1 MPLQRSFFLVM
12 SLFSLSPFYAQWRG
26 QILSAEYSWDSGTAI
41 PLIAFDGD
49 FNSAVEDVVSSSS
62 LTFPSGGAHVFNIR
76 VQDEDGN
83 WSPNFKR
90 VINFPVTDYTRDHYI
105 TEAEYFWDN
114 DPGQG
119 SGFPLIAFDGD
130 FNSAVELALSESVLP
145 SAGPHIFGIRA
156 KDIDGNWSPSFQRV
170 VVVENQAVTRGFNIS
185 NAEYSWDSGTAI
197 PLIAFDG
204 DFNSAVEDVVSSS
217 SLTFPSGGAHVFN
230 IRVQDE
236 DGNWSPNFKRVIN
249 FPVTDYTRDHYITE
263 AEYFW
268 DNDPGQGSG
277 FPLIAFDGALN
288 EAVENLVGPDLE
300 LVGGVSVFNL
310 RVRDIDGSWSP
321 AFKRVVSLEAAYG
334 CTDEAAFNFNSLAF
348 YEDGTCVEFVYGC
361 MDETQFNFNPDAN
374 TDDGSCVAFVFG
386 CTDETQFNYNPSANT
401 DDGTCIAF
409 EYGCTDPTAFNY
421 NEGANTDD
429 GSCEEIVAGCTDET
443 QFNYN
448 TSANT
453 DDGTCI
459 AFEYGCTDPTAFNYN
474 EGANTDDGT
483 CITDC
488 VGEECCSSGT
498 QWDLNSLT
506 CSYEDTCPAD
516 IVRNGSVTVTDLLE
530 LLSVFGTS
538 CDVPEL
544 GSGGEF
550 CIAADCCG
558 SNTSWCDSLEVCVPH
573 ILCPADITLDDF
585 VGINDML
592 TFLIYYNTE
601 CEGFSG
607 PYGCD

>member
-1 MPLQRSFFLVM
+1 MKTATESNSKGYQFQPDYHEIITSPKYSRMTVKGMDPRDCLTGVNR
-12 SLFSLSPFYAQWRG
+12 LFRLYRNLPPFDWA
-26 QILSAEYSWDSGTAI
+26 A
-41 PLIAFDGD
+41 
-49 FNSAVEDVVSSSS
+49 
-62 LTFPSGGAHVFNIR
+62 
-76 VQDEDGN
+76 
-83 WSPNFKR
+83 
-90 VINFPVTDYTRDHYI
+90 
-105 TEAEYFWDN
+105 YFRY
-114 DPGQG
+114 
-119 SGFPLIAFDGD
+119 
-130 FNSAVELALSESVLP
+130 
-145 SAGPHIFGIRA
+145 RA

-170 VVVENQAVTRGFNIS
+170 VVVENQAITRGFNIS

-204 DFNSAVEDVVSSS
+204 DFNSAVEDIVSSS

-230 IRVQDE
+230 IRIQDE
-236 DGNWSPNFKRVIN
+236 DGNWSPNFKRIIN
-249 FPVTDYTRDHYITE
+249 FPVTDYTRDHYITQ

-268 DNDPGQGSG
+268 DNDPGQGNG

-321 AFKRVVSLEAAYG
+321 TFKRVVSLEAAYG
-334 CTDEAAFNFNSLAF
+334 CTDETAFNFNPLAF

-374 TDDGSCVAFVFG
+374 TDDGSCVAVVFGCTDESQFNYNPSANTDDGTCIAFEYGCTDPTAFNYDEGANTDDGSCEEIVVG

-421 NEGANTDD
+421 D
-429 GSCEEIVAGCTDET
+429 
-443 QFNYN
+443 
-448 TSANT
+448 
-453 DDGTCI
+453 
-459 AFEYGCTDPTAFNYN
+459 

-506 CSYEDTCPAD
+506 CSFEDTCPAD
-516 IVRNGSVTVTDLLE
+516 IVRNGSVTVTDLLA
-530 LLSVFGTS
+530 LLSAFGTL

-550 CIAADCCG
+550 CIAAECCG
-558 SNTSWCDSLEVCVPH
+558 LNTSWCDSLELCVPH
-573 ILCPADITLDDF
+573 IACPADITLDDF

-592 TFLIYYNTE
+592 TFLIYYDTE

>member
-1 MPLQRSFFLVM
+1 M
-12 SLFSLSPFYAQWRG
+12 SAKRILIFVLGYIISLGAQGQSRG
-26 QILSAEYSWDSGTAI
+26 NILGAEYSWDSGTAI

-49 FNSAVEDVVSSSS
+49 FNSAVEDIVSSSS

-76 VQDEDGN
+76 IQDEDGN

-105 TEAEYFWDN
+105 TQAEYFWDN

-119 SGFPLIAFDGD
+119 
-130 FNSAVELALSESVLP
+130 N
-145 SAGPHIFGIRA
+145 
-156 KDIDGNWSPSFQRV
+156 
-170 VVVENQAVTRGFNIS
+170 
-185 NAEYSWDSGTAI
+185 
-197 PLIAFDG
+197 
-204 DFNSAVEDVVSSS
+204 
-217 SLTFPSGGAHVFN
+217 
-230 IRVQDE
+230 
-236 DGNWSPNFKRVIN
+236 
-249 FPVTDYTRDHYITE
+249 
-263 AEYFW
+263 
-268 DNDPGQGSG
+268 G

-321 AFKRVVSLEAAYG
+321 TFKRVVSLEAAYG
-334 CTDEAAFNFNSLAF
+334 CTDETAFNFNPLAF

-429 GSCEEIVAGCTDET
+429 G
-443 QFNYN
+443 
-448 TSANT
+448 
-453 DDGTCI
+453 
-459 AFEYGCTDPTAFNYN
+459 
-474 EGANTDDGT
+474 T

-506 CSYEDTCPAD
+506 CSFEDTCPAD

-530 LLSVFGTS
+530 LLSAFGTL

-550 CIAADCCG
+550 CIAAECCG
-558 SNTSWCDSLEVCVPH
+558 LNTSWCDSLELCVPH
-573 ILCPADITLDDF
+573 IACPADITLDDF

-592 TFLIYYNTE
+592 TFLIYYDTE